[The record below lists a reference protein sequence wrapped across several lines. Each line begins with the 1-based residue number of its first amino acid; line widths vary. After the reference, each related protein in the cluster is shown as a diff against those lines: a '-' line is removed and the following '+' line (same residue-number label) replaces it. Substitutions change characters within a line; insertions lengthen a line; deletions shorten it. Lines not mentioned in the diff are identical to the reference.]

1 MTDTWCDKRCII
13 LIIIIITAM
22 DFTFFAKFTQNKTVT
37 GKVYKAHGASK
48 TKNSNFAKKISQ
60 RVNNR

>member
-22 DFTFFAKFTQNKTVT
+22 DFTFLAKFTQNKTVT

-48 TKNSNFAKKISQ
+48 TKNSNFAKK
-60 RVNNR
+60 

>member
-1 MTDTWCDKRCII
+1 MTDIWCDKRCII

-37 GKVYKAHGASK
+37 RKVYKAHGASK
-48 TKNSNFAKKISQ
+48 TKKTLILPKKSQ
-60 RVNNR
+60 CVNNR